1 MLKRIA
7 LSLNIIGI
15 IVAIG
20 PLVFFWIGVLF
31 WGDDTGSI
39 ALIGGENG
47 PTTIFITSK
56 ISKVGMILAVAAGMV
71 FSINIYAL
79 RKVSR

>member
-20 PLVFFWIGVLF
+20 PLLFFLIRVLF
-31 WGDDTGSI
+31 WGDDTGTI

-56 ISKVGMILAVAAGMV
+56 ISKVGMALAVAASMV